1 MIQQANY
8 EFGFDV
14 SDNPLMVEAIPLSSE
29 SLVLLITKVEYP
41 EELDT
46 RFSQFTE
53 GGDEEELFSN
63 MGAAGNVE
71 RKGADDILELFQKI
85 REAKASPESENAQQ
99 TEAPEEVPEVPAD
112 LTKMFEFTT
121 IDQVERLAHVLV
133 NYYNGRNDL
142 FKNEKKNR
150 FYLVIH
156 KDDHTPERM
165 PCPSFCLR
173 FDDLGT
179 EKRYASWRYLMLS
192 KAEQKLYRK
201 HPALQIRRKDFN
213 DTNQKIEVAYIFG
226 ADMMVKKKLFEQ
238 LGGFDEDFFMYAEE
252 EELSWRIKKRGEKIY
267 NIPQAKIIHLEG
279 ATLEKQH
286 DFNEKQFKLRI
297 NGTMTYF
304 WKRYGREDIYQ
315 FYKFR
320 ALRYQR
326 LKKIAEIQKKSG
338 VSFQFETRLRCLL
351 ECFEKIM
358 EKTEGE
364 GKKNGRS

>member
-1 MIQQANY
+1 MKIEKVNENQIRCTLTKQDLADRQINLRELAYGSEKAKGLFHDMIQQANY

-99 TEAPEEVPEVPAD
+99 TEALEEVPEVPAD

-156 KDDHTPERM
+156 KDDHTPEEFNKV
-165 PCPSFCLR
+165 CNIIC
-173 FDDLGT
+173 
-179 EKRYASWRYLMLS
+179 EYAQQKNYNPAVGAYF
-192 KAEQKLYRK
+192 AEHGNKITGPQ
-201 HPALQIRRKDFN
+201 ALQVF
-213 DTNQKIEVAYIFG
+213 AS
-226 ADMMVKKKLFEQ
+226 L
-238 LGGFDEDFFMYAEE
+238 
-252 EELSWRIKKRGEKIY
+252 
-267 NIPQAKIIHLEG
+267 
-279 ATLEKQH
+279 
-286 DFNEKQFKLRI
+286 
-297 NGTMTYF
+297 
-304 WKRYGREDIYQ
+304 
-315 FYKFR
+315 
-320 ALRYQR
+320 
-326 LKKIAEIQKKSG
+326 
-338 VSFQFETRLRCLL
+338 
-351 ECFEKIM
+351 
-358 EKTEGE
+358 
-364 GKKNGRS
+364 

>member
-1 MIQQANY
+1 M
-8 EFGFDV
+8 DV
-14 SDNPLMVEAIPLSSE
+14 SIIIVNYNSIDLTIDCVNSIFQQTVDVKFEIIIVDNASKNKEAERLQAEFENSVKMIEAETNLGFGKANN
-29 SLVLLITKVEYP
+29 LGTKYAAGDYVFFLN
-41 EELDT
+41 LDT
-46 RFSQFTE
+46 VLMNNAVKILWEEMKNNPDMGCT
-53 GGDEEELFSN
+53 GGNL
-63 MGAAGNVE
+63 
-71 RKGADDILELFQKI
+71 
-85 REAKASPESENAQQ
+85 
-99 TEAPEEVPEVPAD
+99 
-112 LTKMFEFTT
+112 
-121 IDQVERLAHVLV
+121 
-133 NYYNGRNDL
+133 Y
-142 FKNEKKNR
+142 
-150 FYLVIH
+150 
-156 KDDHTPERM
+156 TPERM

-201 HPALQIRRKDFN
+201 HLALQIRRKDFN

-286 DFNEKQFKLRI
+286 DFNEKQFTFRI

-304 WKRYGREDIYQ
+304 WKRYGREGIYQ

-326 LKKIAEIQKKSG
+326 LKKIAEIQKKSD

>member
-1 MIQQANY
+1 MKIEKVNENQIRCTLTKQDLADRQINLRELAYGSEKAKGLFHDMIQQANY

-53 GGDEEELFSN
+53 AGDEELFSN
-63 MGAAGNVE
+63 TGAVGNVE

-156 KDDHTPERM
+156 KDDHTPEEFNKV
-165 PCPSFCLR
+165 CNIIC
-173 FDDLGT
+173 
-179 EKRYASWRYLMLS
+179 EYAQ
-192 KAEQKLYRK
+192 QKNYN
-201 HPALQIRRKDFN
+201 LQSEHISRSME
-213 DTNQKIEVAYIFG
+213 I
-226 ADMMVKKKLFEQ
+226 
-238 LGGFDEDFFMYAEE
+238 
-252 EELSWRIKKRGEKIY
+252 
-267 NIPQAKIIHLEG
+267 
-279 ATLEKQH
+279 
-286 DFNEKQFKLRI
+286 KLRDRRHCRCLHL
-297 NGTMTYF
+297 F
-304 WKRYGREDIYQ
+304 RKFKSKRS
-315 FYKFR
+315 
-320 ALRYQR
+320 
-326 LKKIAEIQKKSG
+326 AEIQHSFLIREIYAVASCSMKSLI
-338 VSFQFETRLRCLL
+338 SFTRSSGS
-351 ECFEKIM
+351 IP
-358 EKTEGE
+358 
-364 GKKNGRS
+364 

>member
-1 MIQQANY
+1 MPANFTTKNHLIIISVQFTRDFQGKDVIVMKIEKVNENQIRCTLTKQDLADRQINLRELAYGSEKAKGLFHDMIQQANY

-53 GGDEEELFSN
+53 AGDEELFSN
-63 MGAAGNVE
+63 MGAVGNVE
-71 RKGADDILELFQKI
+71 RKGEDDILELFQKI

-156 KDDHTPERM
+156 KDDHTPEEFNKV
-165 PCPSFCLR
+165 CNIIC
-173 FDDLGT
+173 
-179 EKRYASWRYLMLS
+179 EYAQQKNYNPAVGAYF
-192 KAEQKLYRK
+192 AEHGNKITGPQ
-201 HPALQIRRKDFN
+201 ALQVF
-213 DTNQKIEVAYIFG
+213 AS
-226 ADMMVKKKLFEQ
+226 L
-238 LGGFDEDFFMYAEE
+238 
-252 EELSWRIKKRGEKIY
+252 
-267 NIPQAKIIHLEG
+267 
-279 ATLEKQH
+279 
-286 DFNEKQFKLRI
+286 
-297 NGTMTYF
+297 
-304 WKRYGREDIYQ
+304 
-315 FYKFR
+315 
-320 ALRYQR
+320 
-326 LKKIAEIQKKSG
+326 
-338 VSFQFETRLRCLL
+338 
-351 ECFEKIM
+351 
-358 EKTEGE
+358 
-364 GKKNGRS
+364 

>member
-1 MIQQANY
+1 MHANFTTKNHLIIISVQFTRDFQGKDVIVMKIEKVNENQIRCTLTKQDLADRQINLRELAYGSEKAKGLFHDMIQQANY

-53 GGDEEELFSN
+53 AGDEELFSN
-63 MGAAGNVE
+63 TGAVGNVE

-85 REAKASPESENAQQ
+85 REAKASSESENAQQ

-156 KDDHTPERM
+156 KDDHTPEEFNKV
-165 PCPSFCLR
+165 CNIIC
-173 FDDLGT
+173 
-179 EKRYASWRYLMLS
+179 EYAQQKNYNPAVGAYF
-192 KAEQKLYRK
+192 AEHGNKITGPQ
-201 HPALQIRRKDFN
+201 ALQVF
-213 DTNQKIEVAYIFG
+213 AS
-226 ADMMVKKKLFEQ
+226 L
-238 LGGFDEDFFMYAEE
+238 
-252 EELSWRIKKRGEKIY
+252 
-267 NIPQAKIIHLEG
+267 
-279 ATLEKQH
+279 
-286 DFNEKQFKLRI
+286 
-297 NGTMTYF
+297 
-304 WKRYGREDIYQ
+304 
-315 FYKFR
+315 
-320 ALRYQR
+320 
-326 LKKIAEIQKKSG
+326 
-338 VSFQFETRLRCLL
+338 
-351 ECFEKIM
+351 
-358 EKTEGE
+358 
-364 GKKNGRS
+364 

>member
-1 MIQQANY
+1 MYGGSLYDLAAEEGLDERILGELDGVTALLNGDAEYLHLLSIPSIPKKERCALLDEAFRGQVHLYVLNFLKILCEKGTLRELGGCTRAYRIRYN
-8 EFGFDV
+8 
-14 SDNPLMVEAIPLSSE
+14 EAIPLSSE

-53 GGDEEELFSN
+53 AGDEELFSN

-156 KDDHTPERM
+156 KDDHTPEEFNKV
-165 PCPSFCLR
+165 CNIIC
-173 FDDLGT
+173 
-179 EKRYASWRYLMLS
+179 EYAQQKNYNPAVGAYF
-192 KAEQKLYRK
+192 AEHGNKITGPQ
-201 HPALQIRRKDFN
+201 ALQVF
-213 DTNQKIEVAYIFG
+213 AS
-226 ADMMVKKKLFEQ
+226 L
-238 LGGFDEDFFMYAEE
+238 
-252 EELSWRIKKRGEKIY
+252 
-267 NIPQAKIIHLEG
+267 
-279 ATLEKQH
+279 
-286 DFNEKQFKLRI
+286 
-297 NGTMTYF
+297 
-304 WKRYGREDIYQ
+304 
-315 FYKFR
+315 
-320 ALRYQR
+320 
-326 LKKIAEIQKKSG
+326 
-338 VSFQFETRLRCLL
+338 
-351 ECFEKIM
+351 
-358 EKTEGE
+358 
-364 GKKNGRS
+364 

>member
-1 MIQQANY
+1 MKIEKVNENQIRCTLTKQDLADRQINLRELAYGSEKAKGLFHDMIQQANY

-53 GGDEEELFSN
+53 AGDEELFSN

-85 REAKASPESENAQQ
+85 REAKASPERENAQQ

-142 FKNEKKNR
+142 FKNETKNR

-156 KDDHTPERM
+156 KDDHTPEEFNKV
-165 PCPSFCLR
+165 CNIIC
-173 FDDLGT
+173 
-179 EKRYASWRYLMLS
+179 EYAQQKNYNPAVGAYF
-192 KAEQKLYRK
+192 AEHGNKIMGPQ
-201 HPALQIRRKDFN
+201 ALQVF
-213 DTNQKIEVAYIFG
+213 AS
-226 ADMMVKKKLFEQ
+226 L
-238 LGGFDEDFFMYAEE
+238 
-252 EELSWRIKKRGEKIY
+252 
-267 NIPQAKIIHLEG
+267 
-279 ATLEKQH
+279 
-286 DFNEKQFKLRI
+286 
-297 NGTMTYF
+297 
-304 WKRYGREDIYQ
+304 
-315 FYKFR
+315 
-320 ALRYQR
+320 
-326 LKKIAEIQKKSG
+326 
-338 VSFQFETRLRCLL
+338 
-351 ECFEKIM
+351 
-358 EKTEGE
+358 
-364 GKKNGRS
+364 